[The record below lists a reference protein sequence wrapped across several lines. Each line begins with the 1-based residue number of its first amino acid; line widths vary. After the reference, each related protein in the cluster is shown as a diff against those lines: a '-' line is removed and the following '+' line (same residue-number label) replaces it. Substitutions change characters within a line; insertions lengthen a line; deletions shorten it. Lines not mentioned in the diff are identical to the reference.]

1 MHIFKHSQSFIHLY
15 NMYKLFIYFQI
26 SFILG
31 LSFVFGLER
40 TYEFVFQRDNLKAT
54 GLTIGGIF
62 IVLLG
67 WRVIGMC
74 VEIYGLFLL
83 LRCVLVLHL
92 RVRVMGEGRGGT

>member
-1 MHIFKHSQSFIHLY
+1 M
-15 NMYKLFIYFQI
+15 
-26 SFILG
+26 
-31 LSFVFGLER
+31 FGLKR
-40 TYEFVFQRDNLKAT
+40 TYEFVFQNDNLKAT
-54 GLTIGGIF
+54 GFTVGGIF

>member
-1 MHIFKHSQSFIHLY
+1 
-15 NMYKLFIYFQI
+15 MYKLFIYFQI
-26 SFILG
+26 SFLLG